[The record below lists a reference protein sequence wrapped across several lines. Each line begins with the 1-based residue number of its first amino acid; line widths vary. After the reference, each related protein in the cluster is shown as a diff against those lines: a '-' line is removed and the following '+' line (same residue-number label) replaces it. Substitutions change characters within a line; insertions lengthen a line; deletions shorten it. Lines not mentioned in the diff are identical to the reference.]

1 MTQGIL
7 VAHSLFR
14 WLVLLAGVLALVRV
28 LSGAFRPRLWN
39 ATDRR
44 AASAFTGMLD
54 VQLLIGLALY
64 VTSPITTAAR
74 RDMAAAMHT
83 PGSRYFVVEHPV
95 IMVMA
100 VVLAHVGSV
109 AVRRAASDRQKF
121 LRAAGL
127 FGASFALLVY
137 GIPWSRLATP

>member
-28 LSGAFRPRLWN
+28 LSGAFRPRPWN
-39 ATDRR
+39 PADRR
-44 AASAFTGMLD
+44 ATSAFTGTLD

-74 RDMAAAMHT
+74 RDMATAMHT
-83 PGSRYFVVEHPV
+83 QGIRYFVVEHPV
-95 IMVMA
+95 IMLMA
-100 VVLAHVGSV
+100 VILAHVGSV
-109 AVRRAASDRQKF
+109 AVRRAASDREKF
-121 LRAAGL
+121 LRAAGF
-127 FGASFALLVY
+127 FGASFVLLVY
-137 GIPWSRLATP
+137 GIPWSRLTTP

>member
-1 MTQGIL
+1 MTQSIL

-28 LSGAFRPRLWN
+28 LSGAFSPRPWN
-39 ATDRR
+39 PADRR
-44 AASAFTGMLD
+44 ATSAFTIMLD

-64 VTSPITTAAR
+64 ATSPMTTAAR
-74 RDMAAAMHT
+74 RDLATAMHT

-95 IMVMA
+95 IMLMA

-109 AVRRAASDRQKF
+109 AIRRAASDRQKF
-121 LRAAGL
+121 LRAAGF
-127 FGASFALLVY
+127 FGASFALLLY
-137 GIPWSRLATP
+137 GIPWSRLVTT